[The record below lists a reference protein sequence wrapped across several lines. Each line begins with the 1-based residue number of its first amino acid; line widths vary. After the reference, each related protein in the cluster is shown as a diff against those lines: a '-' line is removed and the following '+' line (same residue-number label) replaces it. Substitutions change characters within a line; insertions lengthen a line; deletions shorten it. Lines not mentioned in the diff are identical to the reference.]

1 VKITL
6 IIKEK
11 TLIVF
16 NFSML
21 ILLLINLKF
30 IRRRIS
36 MEKLKTISVFSLI
49 ISVILTIGGIGIV
62 TYYVDNLFIRGL
74 SVFVLI
80 MSSSFVSTTVRLIF
94 EESKRY
100 KF

>member
-1 VKITL
+1 MK
-6 IIKEK
+6 
-11 TLIVF
+11 
-16 NFSML
+16 
-21 ILLLINLKF
+21 
-30 IRRRIS
+30 
-36 MEKLKTISVFSLI
+36 KLKIISIFSLI

-62 TYYVDNLFIRGL
+62 TYYVNNLFIRGL

-100 KF
+100 KL

>member
-1 VKITL
+1 
-6 IIKEK
+6 
-11 TLIVF
+11 
-16 NFSML
+16 
-21 ILLLINLKF
+21 F
-30 IRRRIS
+30 IRRRII
-36 MEKLKTISVFSLI
+36 MKKLKIISIFSLI

-62 TYYVDNLFIRGL
+62 TYYVNNLFIRGL

>member
-1 VKITL
+1 
-6 IIKEK
+6 
-11 TLIVF
+11 
-16 NFSML
+16 
-21 ILLLINLKF
+21 

-36 MEKLKTISVFSLI
+36 MKKLKTISIFSLI

>member
-1 VKITL
+1 MK
-6 IIKEK
+6 
-11 TLIVF
+11 
-16 NFSML
+16 
-21 ILLLINLKF
+21 
-30 IRRRIS
+30 
-36 MEKLKTISVFSLI
+36 KLKTISVFSLI

-80 MSSSFVSTTVRLIF
+80 VSSSFVSTTVRLIF

>member
-1 VKITL
+1 
-6 IIKEK
+6 
-11 TLIVF
+11 
-16 NFSML
+16 
-21 ILLLINLKF
+21 F